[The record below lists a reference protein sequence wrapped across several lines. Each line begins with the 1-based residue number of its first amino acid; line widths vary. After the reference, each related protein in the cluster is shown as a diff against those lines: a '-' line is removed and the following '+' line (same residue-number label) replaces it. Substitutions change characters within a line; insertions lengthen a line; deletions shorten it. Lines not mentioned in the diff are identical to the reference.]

1 MWWGDGGSRTCD
13 NALPGWWVETSTLLR
28 LGIREEVEDPL
39 LLAECWGQD
48 VIDRGWP
55 VAWESCGLEGRV
67 CSVAAGAYVQEVQT
81 NAPLMD
87 ATDQGFGSPVVEMSQ
102 DGAAE
107 NGMADCGTDGRE
119 GLGTDKGRYAQQTE
133 EGESCV
139 GGLSGLVC
147 RTARLF

>member
-1 MWWGDGGSRTCD
+1 MGVAELATMPYLADGWR
-13 NALPGWWVETSTLLR
+13 TSTLLR